1 MRRFGGKI
9 IEIAVF
15 VSLKEIVKIAVIGDV
30 EQVPII
36 QPRPLHG
43 PVADVE
49 PQRAHQMQPTA
60 GGSTG
65 PGNVP
70 GVHRDLWFHQNDIQH
85 DILRLAPDKLSL

>member
-1 MRRFGGKI
+1 MLISTRRRQDP
-9 IEIAVF
+9 EI
-15 VSLKEIVKIAVIGDV
+15 D
-30 EQVPII
+30 QVPII

-49 PQRAHQMQPTA
+49 PQGAHQMQPTA
-60 GGSTG
+60 GGGAG